1 MSYDKIVKIGVSEFR
16 SFSEFVL
23 TNNKK
28 FTPRVFSEEFGKV
41 QRGFL
46 AGNDRDVFCSEAGN
60 FAEKLAAQN
69 NNDFAGIIYSGLCK
83 LTEFYPPVLEKY
95 ALKGY
100 EAAKANGDYVHM
112 MARLNDLRKI
122 YMNKPDKLYDYIQVL
137 YKQEK
142 CLRQLARH
150 YDTAVE
156 SFQTVSR
163 KPAKK
168 EDYEQMLGYVQT
180 EIAKLTRKKH
190 PNDAMR
196 KLLSAKEIFEKSGNK
211 PSIKYIDMLLRDI
224 EKSHNFSKK

>member
-1 MSYDKIVKIGVSEFR
+1 MGYEKIVKLGINEFR
-16 SFSEFVL
+16 SFSNFVL
-23 TNNKK
+23 VNNKK

-46 AGNDRDVFCSEAGN
+46 AGNDKDVFCSEADN
-60 FAEKLAAQN
+60 FAEKLSAQN

-83 LTEFYPPVLEKY
+83 LTEFYPPALERY

-100 EAAKANGDYVHM
+100 EVAKINGDYVHM

-142 CLRQLARH
+142 CLRQLAKH

-156 SFQTVSR
+156 SFQSVSR

-180 EIAKLTRKKH
+180 EIAKLTKKKH
-190 PNDAMR
+190 PNDARR
-196 KLLSAKEIFEKSGNK
+196 KLLSAREIFEKFHNN
-211 PSIKYIDMLLRDI
+211 PSIKYIDMLLSEID
-224 EKSHNFSKK
+224 KSQKLTK